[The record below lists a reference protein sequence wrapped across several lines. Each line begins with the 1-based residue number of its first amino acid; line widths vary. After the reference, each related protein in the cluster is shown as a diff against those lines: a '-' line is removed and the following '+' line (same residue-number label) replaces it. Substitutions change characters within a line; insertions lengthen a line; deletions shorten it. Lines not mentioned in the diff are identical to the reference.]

1 MTAARS
7 QTIGVGVIG
16 LGFMGRTHVAAY
28 QAAARDGFPCRVVA
42 VCDPDPAR
50 RAGLA
55 PAEAG
60 NISTG
65 AAGERLF
72 DPAQVRGHETAQ
84 GLLADPAVHLVSVC
98 TYTDSHV
105 DLALAALAAGKHVL
119 VEKPVALRSAEVQSL
134 ALAARSAAAERGLC
148 CMPAMC
154 MRFWPGWSWLR
165 ERVRDGSL
173 GAVRSATFQRL
184 GSGPAWS
191 AAFYRDPARSGGALF
206 DLHVHDADFVHWCFG
221 PPREVFA
228 VGDAQH
234 VTASYVYGAGG
245 PRHVTAEGAWD
256 LAPGAGFRMRF
267 VVNFE
272 RGTAEFDLS
281 RTPALVLHTDAGTS
295 AVEAGE
301 PGVRTGYDGQ
311 VRRLVETIAA
321 GRTDTPATI
330 DQAVAVTRLLEAER
344 ESQASR
350 LPVSVGG

>member
-1 MTAARS
+1 MSIGRAEA
-7 QTIGVGVIG
+7 IGVGVIG

-28 QAAARDGFPCRVVA
+28 QAAERDGFPCRVVA

-50 RAGLA
+50 RAGIA
-55 PAEAG
+55 PAEGG

-65 AAGERLF
+65 ATGARLF
-72 DPAQVRGHETAQ
+72 DPSRVRGHETAER
-84 GLLADPAVHLVSVC
+84 LLADPAVHLVSIC

-119 VEKPVALRSAEVQSL
+119 VEKPVALRSGDVESL
-134 ALAARSAAAERGLC
+134 ALAARAAASERGLC

-184 GSGPAWS
+184 GSGPTWS
-191 AAFYRDPARSGGALF
+191 AGFYRDASRSGGALF

-234 VTASYVYGAGG
+234 VTASYVYGPGG
-245 PRHVTAEGAWD
+245 PAHVAAEGAWD
-256 LAPGAGFRMRF
+256 LAPGAGFRMRYL
-267 VVNFE
+267 VNFD
-272 RGTAEFDLS
+272 RATAEFDLS
-281 RTPALVLHTDAGTS
+281 RSPALVLHTESGTS
-295 AVEAGE
+295 AVEADE

-311 VRRLVETIAA
+311 VRRLLETIAA
-321 GRTDTPATI
+321 DRTDAPATI
-330 DQAVAVTRLLEAER
+330 DEAAAVTRMLEAER